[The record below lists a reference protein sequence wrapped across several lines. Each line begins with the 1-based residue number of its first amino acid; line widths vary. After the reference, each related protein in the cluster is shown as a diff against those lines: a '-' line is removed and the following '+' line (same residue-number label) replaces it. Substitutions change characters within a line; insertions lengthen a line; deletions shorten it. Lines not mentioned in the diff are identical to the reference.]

1 MRPVPGQPTNPQK
14 QAAGSPPGGTPPRP
28 PAPAGAPTSRQPIL
42 PRRPESPLHAYQSNG
57 RPATPTQ
64 EPEDQQARLA
74 FEQARKG
81 ERAAYGMVVRAYQH
95 RLYNAVYRLV
105 GNREDAAE
113 ITQEAF
119 TRGFEKLSEFRGD
132 SGPYTWL
139 FRIAMNAAVSRI
151 RTASR
156 RRTLSLEGMD
166 ANRPSRTPHGRFSDS
181 IVGAERSPSEVMEM
195 SEAHRA
201 VAAAMEKLNPEH
213 RALLVMRDL
222 EGFDYRQMAD
232 VLGLPLGTLKSRL
245 FRARMALRELLE
257 ASTGSE
263 GRL

>member
-1 MRPVPGQPTNPQK
+1 M
-14 QAAGSPPGGTPPRP
+14 S
-28 PAPAGAPTSRQPIL
+28 S
-42 PRRPESPLHAYQSNG
+42 SN
-57 RPATPTQ
+57 
-64 EPEDQQARLA
+64 EVEDERARKA
-74 FEQARKG
+74 FELARAG
-81 ERAAYGMVVRAYQH
+81 DRGAYGVVVRVYQD
-95 RLYNAVYRLV
+95 RLFNAVFRLV

-119 TRGFEKLSEFRGD
+119 TRGLEKLSEFRGD

-151 RTASR
+151 RRSSR
-156 RRTLSLEGMD
+156 RRTMSLEALD
-166 ANRPSRTPHGRFSDS
+166 RPDSGAGSAHGRFADS
-181 IVGAERSPSEVMEM
+181 ISGQETAPSEAAEM
-195 SEAHRA
+195 SEEHNA
-201 VAAAMEKLNPEH
+201 VIAALDELDAEH

-257 ASTGSE
+257 PHFK
-263 GRL
+263 RIDPRK

>member
-1 MRPVPGQPTNPQK
+1 V
-14 QAAGSPPGGTPPRP
+14 
-28 PAPAGAPTSRQPIL
+28 
-42 PRRPESPLHAYQSNG
+42 
-57 RPATPTQ
+57 
-64 EPEDQQARLA
+64 A
-74 FEQARKG
+74 FEQARRG
-81 ERAAYGMVVRAYQH
+81 ERAAYGVVVRAYQH
-95 RLYNAVYRLV
+95 RLYNAVYRMV
-105 GNREDAAE
+105 SNREDAAE

-156 RRTLSLEGMD
+156 RKTLSLEGLG
-166 ANRPSRTPHGRFSDS
+166 ASRPGSTPHGRFSDTIS
-181 IVGAERSPSEVMEM
+181 AAQRSPAESLEM
-195 SEAHRA
+195 SEQHRA
-201 VAAAMEKLNPEH
+201 LMAAMDRLNPEY

-245 FRARMALRELLE
+245 FRARMALRDLLE
-257 ASTGSE
+257 PPA
-263 GRL
+263 

>member
-1 MRPVPGQPTNPQK
+1 MRTVPGQQANPPQ
-14 QAAGSPPGGTPPRP
+14 QTPGSAPRGPSVRP
-28 PAPAGAPTSRQPIL
+28 PVPPQPAL
-42 PRRPESPLHAYQSNG
+42 PLQRRPESPLQPHQSNG
-57 RPATPTQ
+57 RLAKAPPQ
-64 EPEDQQARLA
+64 EPEDQRARVA

-81 ERAAYGMVVRAYQH
+81 ERAAYGVVVRAYQH
-95 RLYNAVYRLV
+95 RLFNAVFRLI

-156 RRTLSLEGMD
+156 RKMLSLEGMD
-166 ANRPSRTPHGRFSDS
+166 ANRPGKTPHGRFADS
-181 IVGAERSPSEVMEM
+181 IAGAERAPAESIEM
-195 SEAHRA
+195 SEAHKA
-201 VAAAMEKLNPEH
+201 VVAAMEKLNPEY

-257 ASTGSE
+257 PSTGSE